1 MKVNIDRNIV
11 PNIVPMKL
19 NIDLNIIS
27 IKKNIG
33 PNIVPMNLNIDLN
46 IVLKLNRFKLK
57 SSCTLSSFFPCESL
71 KTKNCETETKY
82 FCLYSVKQK
91 EGDCI
96 NMTSEVHLY

>member
-1 MKVNIDRNIV
+1 MKVNID

-46 IVLKLNRFKLK
+46 IVSKLNHFKLK
-57 SSCTLSSFFPCESL
+57 SSCTLSSFFPCKPL
-71 KTKNCETETKY
+71 KTKNQETETKY
-82 FCLYSVKQK
+82 FSLYSVKQK
-91 EGDCI
+91 GGDCI
-96 NMTSEVHLY
+96 NMMSEVHLY